1 MVAGLQNKE
10 ERVMAREI
18 PFPLRSLGTTELQVS
33 PLCIGC
39 APLGDMPE
47 TFAYSVKEE
56 QALTT
61 MRAIFAGPI
70 NFVDTAASYG
80 DGESERRLGIV
91 LREVGGLP
99 PGFVL
104 ASKADRDLHTGEF
117 SGEQMR
123 RSVERSLRLLGLK
136 QLQLLYLHDPEHIS
150 FEQAMAPGGPVAVL
164 QRCREEG
171 LIAHLGVAGGP
182 IDLMKRFVETD
193 LFEVAISHN
202 RYTLLN
208 TEADSFWDVCQQ
220 HRVAA
225 VNAAPYGSGI
235 LAKGPSAYPRYMY
248 GNAPQELLERAHKLE
263 EICNR
268 YHVPLAAAALQ
279 FSLRDPR
286 ITSTIVG
293 MTHPERLNQ
302 TITLAH
308 YPLPTELWTELAKVE
323 RHG

>member
-1 MVAGLQNKE
+1 MVKE
-10 ERVMAREI
+10 T
-18 PFPLRSLGTTELQVS
+18 PFPLRSLGKTELRVS

-39 APLGDMPE
+39 APLGNMPE

-56 QALTT
+56 QALAT

-104 ASKADRDLHTGEF
+104 ASKADRDLYTGDF

-123 RSVERSLRLLGLK
+123 RSVERSLRLLGLE
-136 QLQLLYLHDPEHIS
+136 QLQLLYLHDPEHIT
-150 FEQAMAPGGPVAVL
+150 FEQAMAPGGPVEVL
-164 QRCREEG
+164 QRCQEEG
-171 LIAHLGVAGGP
+171 FIAHLGVAGGP

-193 LFEVAISHN
+193 IFSVAISHN

-220 HRVAA
+220 HNVAA

-248 GNAPQELLERAHKLE
+248 SNAPQELLERAHKLE
-263 EICNR
+263 DICNHYR
-268 YHVPLAAAALQ
+268 VPLAAAALQ
-279 FSLRDPR
+279 FSLRDSR

-293 MTHPERLNQ
+293 ISHPERFAE
-302 TITLAH
+302 TITLAQ
-308 YPLPTELWTELAKVE
+308 YPLPAELWTELAKV
-323 RHG
+323 

>member
-1 MVAGLQNKE
+1 MEAS
-10 ERVMAREI
+10 
-18 PFPLRSLGTTELQVS
+18 FPLRSLGKTGLQVS

-47 TFAYSVKEE
+47 TFAYSVNEE
-56 QALTT
+56 QALSTI
-61 MRAIFAGPI
+61 RAIFAGPI

-80 DGESERRLGIV
+80 DGESERRLGLV
-91 LREVGGLP
+91 LRELGGLP
-99 PGFVL
+99 SGFVL

-123 RSVERSLRLLGLK
+123 RSVERSLRLLGVDH
-136 QLQLLYLHDPEHIS
+136 LQLLYLHDPEHIT
-150 FEQAMAPGGPVAVL
+150 FEQAMAPGGPVEVL
-164 QRCREEG
+164 QRCQQEG

-220 HRVAA
+220 HGVAA

-248 GNAPQELLERAHKLE
+248 SEAPPQLLERAHKLE
-263 EICNR
+263 AICNR

-279 FSLRDPR
+279 FSLRDAR

-293 MTHPERLNQ
+293 ISHAERLAE
-302 TITLAH
+302 TLTLAR
-308 YPLPTELWTELAKVE
+308 YPLPVEVWAELAQV
-323 RHG
+323 

>member
-1 MVAGLQNKE
+1 MEAS
-10 ERVMAREI
+10 
-18 PFPLRSLGTTELQVS
+18 FPLRSLGKTGLQVS

-47 TFAYSVKEE
+47 TFAYSVNEE
-56 QALTT
+56 QALSTI
-61 MRAIFAGPI
+61 RAIFAGPI

-80 DGESERRLGIV
+80 DGESERRLGLV
-91 LREVGGLP
+91 LRELGGLP
-99 PGFVL
+99 SGFVL

-123 RSVERSLRLLGLK
+123 RSVERSLRLLGVDH
-136 QLQLLYLHDPEHIS
+136 LQLLYLHDPEHIT
-150 FEQAMAPGGPVAVL
+150 FEQAMAPGGPVEVL
-164 QRCREEG
+164 QRCQQEG

-220 HRVAA
+220 HGVAA

-248 GNAPQELLERAHKLE
+248 SEAPPQLLERTHKLE
-263 EICNR
+263 AICNR

-279 FSLRDPR
+279 FSLRDAR

-293 MTHPERLNQ
+293 ISHAERLAE
-302 TITLAH
+302 TLTLAR
-308 YPLPTELWTELAKVE
+308 YPLLVEVWAELAQV
-323 RHG
+323 